1 MPVHLTSDLKRHTG
15 KILDAARKTP
25 QFVVRDG
32 FLYVITVTE
41 PDAVA
46 PRNRPPGYFNEPL
59 DDERIKREAAYSRLP
74 QAVDR

>member
-15 KILDAARKTP
+15 KILDAARKAP

-41 PDAVA
+41 PSVVA
-46 PRNRPPGYFNEPL
+46 PVNRPPGYFNEPS
-59 DDERIKREAAYSRLP
+59 DHERVKRETVYSTLP
-74 QAVDR
+74 HAIDR

>member
-1 MPVHLTSDLKRHTG
+1 MPIHLTSDLKRHTG

-41 PDAVA
+41 PAAAA
-46 PRNRPPGYFNEPL
+46 PCNRPPGYFNEPL
-59 DDERIKREAAYSRLP
+59 DNERLKRETVYSRLR
-74 QAVDR
+74 QVIDR